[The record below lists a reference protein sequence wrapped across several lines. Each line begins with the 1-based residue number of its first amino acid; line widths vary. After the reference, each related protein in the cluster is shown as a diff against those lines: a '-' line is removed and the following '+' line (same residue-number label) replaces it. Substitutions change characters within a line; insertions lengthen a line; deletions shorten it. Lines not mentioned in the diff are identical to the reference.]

1 MMQKTINAAI
11 VGAGHRS
18 LIYGDYALENPD
30 RIRIC
35 AVAEPNPDRMRQAAG
50 LFRLQEQDCYPN
62 ADALYAS
69 GIPVDLVINGTMD
82 RYHVETTLPA
92 LRAGYNVLLEKPI
105 CATREELKLLVDEAR
120 KSNSRVMVCHVLR
133 YASFYQEIKKR
144 LAAGEIGRIINV
156 RSEENISYHHMAACY
171 VRGRWARRDQCGSSI
186 LLAKCSHDIDLI
198 SWYLSD
204 VAPVYA
210 ASYGG
215 IKTFCPEG
223 APKGAGTRCL
233 VDCGIEPECPYSA
246 RNNYLTK
253 NRWTPYVFG
262 DREKQGGLSLEEKI
276 ESLKTD
282 NPYGRCVYHCDNN
295 VADHQTAMFQFE
307 DGTVATH
314 TLNVSPKA
322 CRTVHIVGTKGE
334 ICGTMENNYFIVRRH
349 CLASDCDYTEQ
360 RVDISVDAADRHGGG
375 DYNLME
381 DCVNVLSG
389 KEPSISCTDL
399 EDSIHGHLMVF
410 AADEAMESGAGV
422 PIETI

>member
-1 MMQKTINAAI
+1 MQKKVNAVI

-30 RIRIC
+30 RIQIC
-35 AVAEPNPDRMRQAAG
+35 AVAEPNPERRNHAAE
-50 LFRLQEQDCYPN
+50 LFHLDEKDCYPDAN
-62 ADALYAS
+62 ALYAS
-69 GIPVDLVINGTMD
+69 GVQADLVINGTMD

-92 LRAGYNVLLEKPI
+92 LRAGYDVLLEKPI
-105 CATREELKLLVDEAR
+105 CANREELKLLVDEAR
-120 KSNSRVMVCHVLR
+120 KRKSRVMVCHVLR
-133 YASFYQEIKKR
+133 YASFYREIKKR
-144 LAAGEIGRIINV
+144 LVAGEIGRIINIC
-156 RSEENISYHHMAACY
+156 SEENISYHHMAACY
-171 VRGRWARRDQCGSSI
+171 VRGRWARRDLCGSSI

-198 SWYLSD
+198 SWYLSG
-204 VAPVYA
+204 VAPVCA
-210 ASYGG
+210 ASFGG

-223 APKGAGTRCL
+223 APQGAGTRCL
-233 VDCGIEPECPYSA
+233 TDCQIEAECPYSA

-262 DREKQGGLSLEEKI
+262 DREKRGDLTLDEKI

-282 NPYGRCVYHCDNN
+282 NPYGRCVYRCDNN

-322 CRTVHIVGTKGE
+322 CRTVHIVGTNGE
-334 ICGTMENNYFIVRRH
+334 ISGTMENNYFIVRRH
-349 CLASDCDYTEQ
+349 SLAADRDYTEEK
-360 RVDISVDAADRHGGG
+360 VEVAIDAGDRHGGG
-375 DYNLME
+375 DYHLME

-389 KEPSISCTDL
+389 MEPSVSYTDL
-399 EDSIHGHLMVF
+399 EDSINGHLMVF

-422 PIETI
+422 KIEKI